1 VAIEAVTD
9 RAFASESELE
19 EHIRTERIRFVL
31 IQSTLP
37 IIFSPLAGAVLCVAL
52 WHAVPMQRL
61 AMFLGGLL
69 VIALQRI
76 VTTRLFPNPPPTGV
90 TLRRWER
97 LYVATIMLVDIWWGF
112 GALTLLT
119 PGVTTENAIVFC
131 FVMMMA
137 GGHTASYSAHGPT
150 VVLGVLALTLPIT
163 IAFALQPDTFHLTLA
178 FVSLMFLAASF
189 RSVGTLRYFFART
202 YRLAYELQGSRE
214 RAEKLARIDM
224 LSGLHNRRAFYE
236 TGNTLQAGTPLSL
249 LMIDIDHFKSI
260 NDRFGHAA
268 GDAAIRDIAARI
280 EARRPPGAT
289 AGRLGGE
296 EFALLLPG
304 MGLVEARAL
313 AEMLL
318 SDTAAASFD
327 YEIQTIGYTISL
339 GVAQAEPGEDFDEF
353 VARADTALYRAK
365 REGRNRVVA

>member
-1 VAIEAVTD
+1 MAIEAVTD
-9 RAFASESELE
+9 RQFASERELE

-37 IIFSPLAGAVLCVAL
+37 IIFSPLAGAILCLAL
-52 WHAVPMQRL
+52 WHAVPMPKL
-61 AMFLGGLL
+61 AIFLGGLL
-69 VIALQRI
+69 VIAVQRV
-76 VTTRLFPNPPPTGV
+76 VTTRLFPDPPPTGV
-90 TLRRWER
+90 VLRRWEK
-97 LYVATIMLVDIWWGF
+97 LYVFTIMLVDVWWGF
-112 GALTLLT
+112 GALTLLQ
-119 PGVTTENAIVFC
+119 PGASTESAIVFC

-163 IAFALQPDTFHLTLA
+163 VNFALQPDTFHWTLA

-236 TGNTLQAGTPLSL
+236 TGHALQAGTPLSL

-304 MGLVEARAL
+304 TTLTEARAL
-313 AEMLL
+313 AEALVT
-318 SDTAAASFD
+318 DTAAATFD
-327 YEIQTIGYTISL
+327 FEIQTIGYTISL

>member
-1 VAIEAVTD
+1 MTIEANTE
-9 RAFASESELE
+9 RAFASEAELE

-52 WHAVPMQRL
+52 WHVVPMNRL
-61 AMFLGGLL
+61 ALFVGGLL
-69 VIALQRI
+69 VIAVQRI
-76 VTTRLFPNPPPTGV
+76 VTTRLFPDPPPAGV
-90 TLRRWER
+90 VLKRWER
-97 LYVATIMLVDIWWGF
+97 LYVGTILLVDIWWGF
-112 GALTLLT
+112 GALTLL
-119 PGVTTENAIVFC
+119 PYGGPTESAIVFC
-131 FVMMMA
+131 FAMMMA

-163 IAFALQPDTFHLTLA
+163 VAFALQPDTFHWTLA

-214 RAEKLARIDM
+214 RAEELARIDM

-236 TGNTLQAGTPLSL
+236 TGHALQAGAPPSL

-296 EFALLLPG
+296 EFALLLPATPLADA
-304 MGLVEARAL
+304 MRIAEALV
-313 AEMLL
+313 
-318 SDTAAASFD
+318 SDTANASFD
-327 YEIQTIGYTISL
+327 FEVQTIGYTISL
-339 GVAQAEPGEDFDEF
+339 GVAQSAPGEDFDAF

>member
-1 VAIEAVTD
+1 VPIEAQTD
-9 RAFASESELE
+9 RPFASEQELE

-37 IIFSPLAGAVLCVAL
+37 IIFSPLAGAILCLAL
-52 WHAVPMQRL
+52 WHAVAPKRL
-61 AMFLGGLL
+61 LVFEVGLL
-69 VIALQRI
+69 VIAVQRV
-76 VTTRLFPNPPPTGV
+76 VTTRLFPDPPPVGV

-97 LYVATIMLVDIWWGF
+97 LYVFTIMLVDVWWGF
-112 GALTLLT
+112 GVLTLL
-119 PGVTTENAIVFC
+119 PHGATTENAIVFC

-163 IAFALQPDTFHLTLA
+163 VDFALQPDTFHWTLA

-214 RAEKLARIDM
+214 RAERLARIDM

-236 TGNTLQAGTPLSL
+236 AGHALQAGTPLSL

-304 MGLVEARAL
+304 TSLAEARAL
-313 AEMLL
+313 AEALV

-327 YEIQTIGYTISL
+327 FEIQTIGYTISL